1 MRRSQNHLFEAPVD
15 TSAAGTWVAGIRA
28 VDRRAVDRR
37 VADKPAEAGDL
48 QAGVDFGDHLVR
60 LHS

>member
-28 VDRRAVDRR
+28 VDRRVVDRPVADIPAVEVDWR
-37 VADKPAEAGDL
+37 VAA
-48 QAGVDFGDHLVR
+48 DFADHLAR

>member
-1 MRRSQNHLFEAPVD
+1 MRRLQNHWFEAPVD
-15 TSAAGTWVAGIRA
+15 TSAAGTGVAGKRA
-28 VDRRAVDRR
+28 VDIP
-37 VADKPAEAGDL
+37 VADKPAEAGGL

>member
-1 MRRSQNHLFEAPVD
+1 MRRSQNHFFEAPVD
-15 TSAAGTWVAGIRA
+15 TSAAGTWVAGT
-28 VDRRAVDRR
+28 RAVDRR

>member
-1 MRRSQNHLFEAPVD
+1 MRRSQNHWFEPPAD
-15 TSAAGTWVAGIRA
+15 TSAAGTGVAGTRA
-28 VDRRAVDRR
+28 VDIP
-37 VADKPAEAGDL
+37 VADKRAEAGDL

>member
-28 VDRRAVDRR
+28 VDIP
-37 VADKPAEAGDL
+37 VADKPAEVGDL
-48 QAGVDFGDHLVR
+48 
-60 LHS
+60 

>member
-28 VDRRAVDRR
+28 VDIPVSDKP
-37 VADKPAEAGDL
+37 VADKPAEVGDL
-48 QAGVDFGDHLVR
+48 
-60 LHS
+60 

>member
-15 TSAAGTWVAGIRA
+15 TSAAGTWVVGIRAAGIRA
-28 VDRRAVDRR
+28 VDIP

>member
-15 TSAAGTWVAGIRA
+15 TSAVDTWVAGTRA
-28 VDRRAVDRR
+28 VDIP
-37 VADKPAEAGDL
+37 VADKRAEAGDL
-48 QAGVDFGDHLVR
+48 QAGVDFGDHLAR

>member
-15 TSAAGTWVAGIRA
+15 TSAAGTWVAGT
-28 VDRRAVDRR
+28 RAVDRR

>member
-1 MRRSQNHLFEAPVD
+1 MRRSQNHLFGAPVD
-15 TSAAGTWVAGIRA
+15 TSAAGTSVAGIQA
-28 VDRRAVDRR
+28 VDIP

-48 QAGVDFGDHLVR
+48 QAGVDFEDHLVR